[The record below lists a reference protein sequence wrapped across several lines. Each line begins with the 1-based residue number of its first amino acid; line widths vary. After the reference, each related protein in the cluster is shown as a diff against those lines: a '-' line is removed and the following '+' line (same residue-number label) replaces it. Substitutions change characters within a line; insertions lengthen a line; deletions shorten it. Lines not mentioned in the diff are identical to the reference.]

1 MNDAIA
7 NLYVVHHDN
16 DEVKPAPG
24 VGEVLDK
31 AKGKP
36 LDHHLHGKYH
46 SEDTV
51 HVVEDVLQHWTILK
65 TAKMMVLTKK
75 EGLQILIIKRYRLI

>member
-1 MNDAIA
+1 M
-7 NLYVVHHDN
+7 VHHDN

-31 AKGKP
+31 AQGKP

-65 TAKMMVLTKK
+65 MAKMMVFTKK
-75 EGLQILIIKRYRLI
+75 VVLLIWLSKRYRLL